1 MSGTEA
7 DDVARRRATG
17 VGRKINLR
25 DDDGSFDIEFWD
37 RYTPSERMMLV
48 WTMVQEEHAARRRDP
63 PNSDFSALLAAC
75 NDDPNESTEPADVER
90 LERRKSG
97 TR

>member
-1 MSGTEA
+1 MRLMSGTDADEA
-7 DDVARRRATG
+7 ARRRAIG
-17 VGRKINLR
+17 IGRKISLR

-63 PNSDFSALLAAC
+63 AELRFQRSVGGLQ
-75 NDDPNESTEPADVER
+75 
-90 LERRKSG
+90 RRRG
-97 TR
+97 